1 MATITK
7 NSQFSFR
14 TNEEL
19 LARAKEIVGYE
30 NIDMST
36 LFNNLLVQAVQQGQ
50 VPSLLL
56 DEEQSKKE
64 RIIDK
69 LYSEI
74 QKGYQSYLE
83 DKGKSLDEVFA
94 KYGV

>member
-36 LFNNLLVQAVQQGQ
+36 LFNNLLVQVVQQGQ

-64 RIIDK
+64 RIIDE

-83 DKGKSLDEVFA
+83 GK
-94 KYGV
+94 

>member
-7 NSQFSFR
+7 NSLFSFR

-36 LFNNLLVQAVQQGQ
+36 LFNNLLVQVVQQGQ

-64 RIIDK
+64 RIIDE

-74 QKGYQSYLE
+74 QKGYQS
-83 DKGKSLDEVFA
+83 
-94 KYGV
+94 

>member
-19 LARAKEIVGYE
+19 LAKAKEIVSYE

-36 LFNNLLVQAVQQGQ
+36 LFNNLLVQVVQQGQ

-64 RIIDK
+64 RIIDE
-69 LYSEI
+69 LYGEI
-74 QKGYQSYLE
+74 QKGYQSYL
-83 DKGKSLDEVFA
+83 DGKGKSLDEVFS

>member
-36 LFNNLLVQAVQQGQ
+36 LFNNLLVQVVQQGQ

-64 RIIDK
+64 RIIDE

-83 DKGKSLDEVFA
+83 GKGKSLDEVFA

>member
-36 LFNNLLVQAVQQGQ
+36 LFNNLLVQVVQQGQ

-56 DEEQSKKE
+56 DEEQSK
-64 RIIDK
+64 
-69 LYSEI
+69 
-74 QKGYQSYLE
+74 
-83 DKGKSLDEVFA
+83 
-94 KYGV
+94 